1 LCLTCPGRQW
11 LGPFPVGLPRGLA
24 AGLTT
29 GGLRS
34 CSNCCCC
41 VEFAMQFDHDL
52 FAVLYVLG
60 FNFLGGALFSGE
72 LAELMGAMSMQLMH
86 PTVEEL
92 KLVVQLTGKKQM
104 IFSGGRH
111 QIVNLAERWN

>member
-1 LCLTCPGRQW
+1 MGPNSDVVPLCLTCPGRQW

-41 VEFAMQFDHDL
+41 VEFAMQIDQDL
-52 FAVLYVLG
+52 IAALYVLG
-60 FNFLGGALFSGE
+60 FNFLAAISSVEKLPRSMRYDYQAGASTRRG
-72 LAELMGAMSMQLMH
+72 
-86 PTVEEL
+86 VEIRCR
-92 KLVVQLTGKKQM
+92 VAG
-104 IFSGGRH
+104 
-111 QIVNLAERWN
+111 